1 LKQNGRPRRKRI
13 ASRGRGA
20 QAVVSRAPAKRAG
33 AARRA
38 VAAPRTGSTRRAST
52 PPAVPAARRPANPK
66 RGGALYP
73 PLRPYRTGY
82 LRVSAL
88 HQLYYEESGNPQGKP
103 VVFLHGGPGGGTD
116 PAMRRFFDPKGYRIV
131 LFDQRG
137 CGASRPHA
145 ELRDNST
152 WDLVGDIE
160 LLRVHLC
167 LERWMVF
174 GGSWGSTL
182 ALAYAQRHPERVTEL
197 VLRGIFLLRR
207 SELEWFYQDPLGAA
221 SIYPDLWEKY
231 VAPIPP
237 DERGD
242 LMQAYYRRLTSDDA
256 ATRTSAARAWA
267 TWEGATSFLR
277 TNPAYVAKFDH
288 PDYAAA
294 FARIEAHYFVNR
306 GFLDSDDQ
314 LLRDIESIRH
324 IPAVIVQG
332 RYDIVC
338 PMRSAWDL
346 HRAWPEAELQIV
358 TEAGHSAFEPAIT
371 QQLVAATDRMLR
383 RARTG
388 R

>member
-1 LKQNGRPRRKRI
+1 LKRR
-13 ASRGRGA
+13 SR
-20 QAVVSRAPAKRAG
+20 PAKRPAVKR
-33 AARRA
+33 AAAKRSPATRHAPVAQQASKARRTSGA
-38 VAAPRTGSTRRAST
+38 RQAS
-52 PPAVPAARRPANPK
+52 AS
-66 RGGALYP
+66 ALYP
-73 PLRPYRTGY
+73 PIHPFHKAH

-88 HQLYYEESGNPQGKP
+88 HELYYEESGNPKGKP
-103 VVFLHGGPGGGTD
+103 VVFLHGGPGGATD

-131 LFDQRG
+131 LLDQRG

-145 ELRDNST
+145 ELRENST
-152 WDLVGDIE
+152 WDLISDLE
-160 LLRVHLC
+160 TLRAHLG

-207 SELEWFYQDPLGAA
+207 SELEWFYQDPLGAG
-221 SIYPDLWEKY
+221 SIFPDLWERFL
-231 VAPIPP
+231 APIPP
-237 DERGD
+237 EERGD
-242 LMQAYYRRLTSDDA
+242 LMQAYYRRLTSENA
-256 ATRTSAARAWA
+256 ATRGTAARAWT

-277 TNPAYVAKFDH
+277 ANPAYVAKFDN

-306 GFLDSDDQ
+306 GFMDSDDQ
-314 LLRDIESIRH
+314 LLRDIELIRH

-346 HRAWPEAELQIV
+346 HRAWPEAELRIV
-358 TEAGHSAFEPAIT
+358 PDAGHSAFEPAIT
-371 QQLVAATDRMLR
+371 RELVAATDRLLR
-383 RARTG
+383 RSRTLVARG
-388 R
+388 